1 MILAA
6 FEGYSSCMRKKIVLI
21 IFLIIIFAAL
31 LLSAIYFTRP
41 TVAFI
46 ESGALP
52 NDYAI
57 PVPHGSLFHYRRV
70 SSPENADLVIVA
82 PDAAVPDGV
91 EAYLLGRE
99 PEDDESVLD
108 TIRIDEGRLWGS
120 VLDDSSI
127 ALLYEESS
135 AAASDISGY
144 LHALSPVIADVVY
157 QGRISSANIDEI
169 TDALASYET
178 VFCLTPSSSMNFI
191 NNCGEHRLVMNILDA
206 AAMETVKPYKAVS
219 IDWTSTIENLFSG
232 NPRAEYR
239 VVTP

>member
-1 MILAA
+1 
-6 FEGYSSCMRKKIVLI
+6 MRKKIVLI
-21 IFLIIIFAAL
+21 ILLIFIFAAL
-31 LLSAIYFTRP
+31 MLSAIYFTRP
-41 TVAFI
+41 TVVFI

-52 NDYAI
+52 DDYDI

-99 PEDDESVLD
+99 PEDDESALD

-120 VLDDSSI
+120 ALDDSSI

-135 AAASDISGY
+135 ATASDISGY
-144 LHALSPVIADVVY
+144 LHTLSPGIADVVY

-169 TDALASYET
+169 TDDLSSYET

-191 NNCGEHRLVMNILDA
+191 NNSSGYRLVMNILDA

-219 IDWTSTIENLFSG
+219 IDWTSTIENLLSG

-239 VVTP
+239 IVTP